1 MKNKIVKNWMTKDPV
16 TIGPD
21 ATLPEV
27 HEKMKEYGIRR
38 LPVVDEEDTL
48 LGIISLSDVQEA
60 EPSDAKAL
68 NIYELTYLLSKI
80 KVGRLMKKDVIT
92 VTPDTSIA
100 DCAKLMM
107 EKKIGGLPVVE
118 NGKVVGIITE
128 SDIFRLVVKEYT
140 E

>member
-118 NGKVVGIITE
+118 DGKVVGIITE

>member
-1 MKNKIVKNWMTKDPV
+1 MKDKIVKNWMTTDPI
-16 TIGPD
+16 TIGPE

-27 HEKMKEYGIRR
+27 HDKMKEYGIRR
-38 LPVVDEEDTL
+38 LPVVDEENTL

-68 NIYELTYLLSKI
+68 SIYELTYLLSKI
-80 KVGRLMKKDVIT
+80 KVSRLMRKDVFT
-92 VTPDTSIA
+92 VTPETSIA
-100 DCAKLMM
+100 DAARLMM

-118 NGKVVGIITE
+118 GNKLVGIITE

>member
-1 MKNKIVKNWMTKDPV
+1 MKDKIVKNWMTTDPI
-16 TIGPD
+16 TIGPE

-27 HEKMKEYGIRR
+27 HDKMKEYGIRR
-38 LPVVDEEDTL
+38 LPVVDEENTL

-68 NIYELTYLLSKI
+68 SIYELTYLLSRI
-80 KVGRLMKKDVIT
+80 KVSRLMKKDVFT
-92 VTPDTSIA
+92 VTPETRIA
-100 DCAKLMM
+100 DAARLMM

-118 NGKVVGIITE
+118 NGKLVGIITE